1 MSKQLGFLHN
11 SEKCIGCRGCEM
23 ACKNEY
29 QSDASVRWR
38 QVYQLREKD
47 FSLPTRMFISVACNH
62 CQNPECLRVCPVKAY
77 TKREDGIVIHDQ
89 ERCIG
94 CKLCT
99 MACPYDRP
107 QFNTVVKKVEKCNLC
122 YERLDQGQQ
131 PACVAAC
138 VPEALQLVEMTDEL
152 DLKTGVLTN
161 LPGMPDPA
169 VTHPS
174 IRFIGPKQGKQI
186 RRDV

>member
-1 MSKQLGFLHN
+1 RS
-11 SEKCIGCRGCEM
+11 
-23 ACKNEY
+23 
-29 QSDASVRWR
+29 
-38 QVYQLREKD
+38 
-47 FSLPTRMFISVACNH
+47 
-62 CQNPECLRVCPVKAY
+62 
-77 TKREDGIVIHDQ
+77 
-89 ERCIG
+89 IG

-107 QFNTVVKKVEKCNLC
+107 QFNTTVKKVEKCNLC
-122 YERLDQGQQ
+122 YQRLDQGEQ

-138 VPEALQLVEMTDEL
+138 IPEALQMVEITDEL
-152 DLKTGVLTN
+152 DLKTGVLTT